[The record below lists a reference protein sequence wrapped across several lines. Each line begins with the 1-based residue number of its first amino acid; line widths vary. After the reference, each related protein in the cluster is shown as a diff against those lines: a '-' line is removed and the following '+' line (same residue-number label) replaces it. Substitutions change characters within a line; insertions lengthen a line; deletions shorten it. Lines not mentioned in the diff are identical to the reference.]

1 MKRIML
7 FSLLALMLPVLAG
20 SQQTDDGPG
29 WVSLFDGKTLDGWKA
44 SQFGDKSFTVQ
55 DGAIVAN
62 GRSFSHLFYVGKV
75 NEGRVQEFRI

>member
-29 WVSLFDGKTLDGWKA
+29 WVSFFDGKTLDG
-44 SQFGDKSFTVQ
+44 QPV
-55 DGAIVAN
+55 
-62 GRSFSHLFYVGKV
+62 R
-75 NEGRVQEFRI
+75 R